1 MAPSEAALAE
11 AKPAQ
16 RQMAPNKAAARRRRT
31 GAVMTRSPCFVQ
43 RAMEERFEGLLRLDA
58 GRTAT
63 SKQHVNRSGSAGR
76 RASK

>member
-1 MAPSEAALAE
+1 MTAIRRLRGGPGAAPDLPLQHHQAGSLVS
-11 AKPAQ
+11 
-16 RQMAPNKAAARRRRT
+16 
-31 GAVMTRSPCFVQ
+31 GCQ

-58 GRTAT
+58 ERTAT